1 MTLDSYSYTNQGG
14 RSYNQDA
21 VGTGSLPE
29 GAVFVVA
36 DGLGGHLDGELASK
50 RTVDTILACPPA
62 PEEALGPWLEKRI
75 AQANADILALQ
86 QERRSNMKSTVAA
99 LAVSGGRAVWANVGD
114 SRVYYLHGRA
124 IEKITEDHSVAYKK

>member
-36 DGLGGHLDGELASK
+36 DGLGGHLD
-50 RTVDTILACPPA
+50 
-62 PEEALGPWLEKRI
+62 
-75 AQANADILALQ
+75 
-86 QERRSNMKSTVAA
+86 
-99 LAVSGGRAVWANVGD
+99 
-114 SRVYYLHGRA
+114 
-124 IEKITEDHSVAYKK
+124 